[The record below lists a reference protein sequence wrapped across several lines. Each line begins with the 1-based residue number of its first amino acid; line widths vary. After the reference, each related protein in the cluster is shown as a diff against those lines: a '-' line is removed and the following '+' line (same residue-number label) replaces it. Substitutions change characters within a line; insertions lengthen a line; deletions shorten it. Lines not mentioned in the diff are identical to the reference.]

1 MQGLILFIYR
11 FRAFLIF
18 ILLEIFS
25 GWLIVKNNSYQ
36 STAFFHTSNR
46 YAANIL
52 LVSNQL
58 NEYLNLR
65 KENNL
70 LAQENAQLRKLY
82 LLAQQKAE
90 APKDYKIDST
100 FHARKYIFIPAKVI
114 NSSTRNV
121 RNYLTIDKGLS
132 DGIEPGMGVITN
144 NGIVGRIK
152 TCSDHFSTVVSLLHV
167 DILVSAQIKKN
178 KVVGSV
184 KWDGSNARQIS
195 LREVPKDIN
204 VSIGDT
210 IITSQYNSVFPPNII
225 IGRVKKIGSRPDE
238 TFHDIDLSL
247 AADFY
252 SLNYVYVVENKTRKE
267 QDILEKQNK

>member
-70 LAQENAQLRKLY
+70 LAQENAQLRNLY

-90 APKDYKIDST
+90 APKDYKIDSS

-114 NSSTRNV
+114 NNSTRNV
-121 RNYLTIDKGLS
+121 RNYLTIDKGLA

-267 QDILEKQNK
+267 QDILEKKNK

>member
-46 YAANIL
+46 YVANIL

-58 NEYLNLR
+58 NDYLNLR

-90 APKDYKIDST
+90 APKDYKIDSS

-114 NSSTRNV
+114 NNSTRNV
-121 RNYLTIDKGLS
+121 KNYLTIDKGLE

-152 TCSDHFSTVVSLLHV
+152 TCSDHFSTVISLLHI

-184 KWDGSNARQIS
+184 KWDGSNARQVS

-204 VSIGDT
+204 VVIGDT
-210 IITSQYNSVFPPNII
+210 IVTSQYNSVFPPNII
-225 IGRVKKIGSRPDE
+225 IGTVKKIGSRPDE
-238 TFHDIDLSL
+238 TFHDIDINLS
-247 AADFY
+247 ADFY

-267 QDILEKQNK
+267 QDILEKKNK